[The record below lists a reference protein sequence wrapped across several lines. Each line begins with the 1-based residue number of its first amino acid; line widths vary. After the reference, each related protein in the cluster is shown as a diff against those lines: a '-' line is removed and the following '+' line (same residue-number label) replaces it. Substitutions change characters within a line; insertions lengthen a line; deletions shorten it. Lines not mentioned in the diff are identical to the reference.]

1 MPIYVLEPP
10 LRYNHAYAGPVI
22 ERVLPLDA
30 ARQACAQ
37 RGVHA
42 DACSWLANGK
52 CYLVI
57 PRGGPVKDLKAYVRH
72 ERAHCNGWDHSH
84 GTGHGSAA
92 AAARSD
98 DDPMSSER

>member
-22 ERVLPLDA
+22 ERVLPLAA
-30 ARQACAQ
+30 ARQACAHM
-37 RGVHA
+37 GVHA
-42 DACSWLANGK
+42 DACSWLSGGK

-57 PRGGPVKDLKAYVRH
+57 PRGGPVKDLKVYVHH
-72 ERAHCNGWDHSH
+72 ERAHCNGWSH
-84 GTGHGSAA
+84 GHANGHGSEGSAA
-92 AAARSD
+92 SS